1 MNNSNFSVA
10 TNYEFTDVYMFS
22 DEEGGA
28 PFIFRDDPKKVL
40 RGDKGIPDE
49 LQAKF
54 SFTQPQGVNGGL
66 LTGIQNETTGLV
78 FLGDLIDNQD
88 CSIRAL
94 LAMCKL
100 KDTYGQRVLLIGG
113 NRDYN
118 KIRLGFEL
126 YITCNGN
133 LPWQGAGSFAE
144 MVQNIKDA
152 PCEFRKKDM
161 PSYIESAKLKP
172 WTNVLGAIQTN
183 FTSGKITDRVKR
195 IYAATLGAGAGLT
208 LFKKELGDMFPSA
221 NMSSLNEDQMAKVL
235 CAVQMMMSFRWEG
248 LPADCADLNGLYLN
262 FLEKSHAL
270 ALFKIDGKY
279 GVVSHGG
286 FPVTYNI
293 GQGNVVK
300 TLTSPFGYIPEK
312 AGFPTAAPLVTLI
325 NGLEKEKNNLIQKVQ
340 SLRDTGFSNEAT
352 DEAHN
357 IINKFVHLTA
367 LSVLSEGANAFSSP
381 IVGMQQIPIE
391 ARKGDLKVTLKGGST
406 KWINANKA
414 KANANKKYL
423 NTSGETIIAYDIFGH
438 MPQGFVPTAYRA
450 EGTSTLHVNLD
461 ISKVEGATNT
471 YSFAMLHLEKGKIPE
486 FIGRFKMPS
495 IGNYKNLVKEF
506 IGTIIYYRTPI
517 NDGPVKLLKNTQNTT
532 RFANE
537 KNLPIKV
544 IANTKPPFTRR
555 YYPLKSSNVETNLN
569 LGVNSHLLFKGGRKH
584 TRKAKHHKKRGTRK
598 H

>member
-1 MNNSNFSVA
+1 
-10 TNYEFTDVYMFS
+10 MFS

-28 PFIFRDDPKKVL
+28 PFIFGKDTGVNVL
-40 RGDKGIPDE
+40 GTNAGKIADEGIPEE

-54 SFTQPQGVNGGL
+54 TFTQPQGVNGGL
-66 LTGIQNETTGLV
+66 LTGIRNETTGLV

-94 LAMCKL
+94 QAMCKL

-126 YITCNGN
+126 YITCGGK
-133 LPWQGAGSFAE
+133 LPWEGAGTFAE
-144 MVQNIKDA
+144 MVQAIKDA
-152 PCEFRKKDM
+152 PCEFRKKDL
-161 PSYIESAKLKP
+161 PSYIKSARLGP
-172 WTNVLGAIQTN
+172 WNKNMTIIEQN

-195 IYAATLGAGAGLT
+195 VYGATLGAGAGPA
-208 LFKKELGDMFPSA
+208 LFKKELNDMYSTA
-221 NMSSLNEDQMAKVL
+221 GVKELSEDQMAKVL
-235 CAVQMMMSFRWEG
+235 CALQMMMSFRWES

-270 ALFKIDGKY
+270 ALFEIDGKY

-286 FPVTYNI
+286 FPVNYNI
-293 GQGNVVK
+293 GKGNVAK
-300 TLTSPFGYIPEK
+300 TLTSPFGYIPNK

-325 NGLEKEKNNLIQKVQ
+325 NGLEQEKNNLIQKVQ

-357 IINKFVHLTA
+357 IISKFVHLTA
-367 LSVLSEGANAFSSP
+367 LSSLNNGADGANAFSSP

-414 KANANKKYL
+414 KANENKKYL

-461 ISKVEGATNT
+461 VSKIEGATNS
-471 YSFAMLHLEKGKIPE
+471 YSFAMLHLESGKTPE
-486 FIGRFKMPS
+486 FLGRFKMPKYDGES
-495 IGNYKNLVKEF
+495 YTLNTKQYAGKIV
-506 IGTIIYYRTPI
+506 YYRTDIP
-517 NDGPVKLLKNTQNTT
+517 DGPVKLLKNSQNGSRFTSKMPIDVVVEGFARTYMKGTNANKKLAIPLAATT
-532 RFANE
+532 
-537 KNLPIKV
+537 
-544 IANTKPPFTRR
+544 
-555 YYPLKSSNVETNLN
+555 
-569 LGVNSHLLFKGGRKH
+569 LFEGGRRGKKH
-584 TRKAKHHKKRGTRK
+584 TRKAKKSHKKGTRK